1 MPELPEIYCRA
12 KEMNQSLP
20 GKQILSIEIIQPKCL
35 NLIPFEFSSALSNA
49 VIE

>member
-1 MPELPEIYCRA
+1 MPELPEISRDA
-12 KEMNQSLP
+12 KEMNQALP
-20 GKQILSIEIIQPKCL
+20 SKQILSIEIIQPKCL